1 MKRAL
6 TAAFLMTLLL
16 TAFVPSA
23 GAASLTGLTHLT
35 FSGPVQL
42 PGVVLPRGTYT
53 FTRMTPNVILVR
65 SKDHSTVYGMFMTI
79 PRLRWGWTAK
89 DEIVF
94 REAPV
99 GAVPAI
105 EVWFPRHGA
114 WNRFRSYGHE
124 FVYSK

>member
-1 MKRAL
+1 
-6 TAAFLMTLLL
+6 MTLLL
-16 TAFVPSA
+16 AAFVPSA
-23 GAASLTGLTHLT
+23 SAANANFTKLTHLT

-42 PGVVLPRGTYT
+42 PGVVLPGGTYT

-89 DEIVF
+89 EEIVF
-94 REAPV
+94 REVPA

-105 EVWFPRHGA
+105 EAWFPRPRT
-114 WNRFRSYGHE
+114 WNRRQAYGHE
-124 FVYSK
+124 FLYSE